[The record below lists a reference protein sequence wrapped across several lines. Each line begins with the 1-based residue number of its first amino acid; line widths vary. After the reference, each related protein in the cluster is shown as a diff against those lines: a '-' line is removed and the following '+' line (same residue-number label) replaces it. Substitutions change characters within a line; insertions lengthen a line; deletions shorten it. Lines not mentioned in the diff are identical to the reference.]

1 MKALIGLACSA
12 LLASTTA
19 MAADS
24 YMSAGIGFTKYDE
37 SGINTAGAAY
47 TTKADL
53 IAGSLTY
60 GHRYS
65 DNFAA
70 EAMFITG
77 LQKGDLKVNGA
88 STTAKAELDNSI
100 AAYAVVSSGFS
111 DDFSVFAKAGVSK
124 VEGSISVVVSGV
136 TYAVSADNT
145 DFSYGA
151 GAQMKINDESRIKGE
166 YLSLWSDKGV
176 QWNGSGNW
184 EADYSVILISY
195 EWDL

>member
-24 YMSAGIGFTKYDE
+24 YMSAGIGFTKY
-37 SGINTAGAAY
+37 
-47 TTKADL
+47 
-53 IAGSLTY
+53 
-60 GHRYS
+60 
-65 DNFAA
+65 
-70 EAMFITG
+70 
-77 LQKGDLKVNGA
+77 
-88 STTAKAELDNSI
+88 
-100 AAYAVVSSGFS
+100 
-111 DDFSVFAKAGVSK
+111 
-124 VEGSISVVVSGV
+124 
-136 TYAVSADNT
+136 
-145 DFSYGA
+145 
-151 GAQMKINDESRIKGE
+151 DESRIKGE